1 MRKELPAARSLPA
14 QIGADRGGV
23 DGEQNQATLTGA
35 VSCRALPYLRSG
47 RKMDEAVN
55 RVLIGSVI
63 APDRQ
68 CGAPFVFAT
77 HMINQGRRHDGDANA
92 SLAAPTSLNATAA
105 RRGFLA
111 CMPADYGSMLI
122 AMKALTYIDGIWHQD
137 NPPLLGAMSHA
148 TWQSSIVFDGA
159 RAFEGCTPDLDRHC
173 QRVVR
178 SAHNLGLAPML
189 TCGEIEELARD
200 GVRQFARGSELY
212 IRPMFFAEEGF
223 IVPLPESTRFALSVY
238 EAPLPSAKGFS
249 VCLSSFRRPA
259 ADMAPT
265 DAKASCLY
273 PNSARALSEA
283 LGRGYDNAVV
293 LDPEGNVAEFATS
306 NLFCVKDGVAHTPI
320 ANGTFLAGVTR
331 QRVIQLLRDSG
342 TTVHERS
349 IGFAEVL
356 AADEVFSTG
365 NYGKVLPVTR
375 VEKRDLQ
382 PGPVY
387 TRARELYWD
396 FAHRG

>member
-1 MRKELPAARSLPA
+1 
-14 QIGADRGGV
+14 
-23 DGEQNQATLTGA
+23 
-35 VSCRALPYLRSG
+35 
-47 RKMDEAVN
+47 MDEAVG
-55 RVLIGSVI
+55 RVLAGTGVP
-63 APDRQ
+63 PDRQ
-68 CGAPFVFAT
+68 CGAPFLFAT

-92 SLAAPTSLNATAA
+92 SLGMPTTLNATPA

-111 CMPADYGSMLI
+111 CMPANYGSMLI
-122 AMKALTYIDGIWHQD
+122 AMKALTYIDGIWHEN

-159 RAFEGCTPDLDRHC
+159 RAFEGCTPDLNKHC

-200 GVRQFARGSELY
+200 GVRQFAHGTELY

-306 NLFCVKDGVAHTPI
+306 NLFCVKDGVAHTPV

-331 QRVIQLLRDSG
+331 QRVIQLLRDAG
-342 TTVHERS
+342 TIVHERS
-349 IGFAEVL
+349 IGFAEVF

-387 TRARELYWD
+387 ARARELYWD